1 MEKLTLTIP
10 TLFGDHHTIAVRTI
24 LEEMDGVTEV
34 YVSPAFRQ
42 VAITYDPKK
51 VEAAA
56 IEKVLA
62 EKGYSA
68 DAPELE
74 YALNPSVK
82 VNRHSAAVASAGD
95 SLVFH
100 ENPPAYEGRPLWP
113 CPGFE
118 PLPDMEME

>member
-24 LEEMDGVTEV
+24 LEELDGVDEV

-42 VAITYDPKK
+42 VAISYDPKK
-51 VEAAA
+51 VEAAVL
-56 IEKVLA
+56 EKTLA
-62 EKGYSA
+62 EQGYSP
-68 DAPELE
+68 DAPELA
-74 YALNPSVK
+74 YAMSASEK
-82 VNRHSAAVASAGD
+82 VNRHSAAVAAAGD

-118 PLPDMEME
+118 PLPDLEEE